1 MAVTIVG
8 TNVSNTT
15 SSAPEKT
22 FQKSDTAALYFEVT
36 NGSAGDKAWVEV
48 HNGAAGQWHKMEGTV
63 VENSD
68 VDSNGRLAIAL
79 SPIPASEIRLNA
91 DTGEWSLWIAT

>member
-15 SSAPEKT
+15 SSATGK
-22 FQKSDTAALYFEVT
+22 FQKSNTAALYFEVT

-48 HNGAAGQWHKMEGTV
+48 HNGAADQWHKMEGTV